1 MPASLTF
8 MLRNGDAAPT
18 VGELWSRYQPLIL
31 SRVSPGT
38 GRAYLAAWR
47 TRVGPSFAE
56 WPVDRLRPLDIEAEF
71 AAWSGKRSTR
81 IDALSALSAVCRVA
95 VKGGFISSN
104 PCQGVDVPRGRE
116 GDPASRALSLDELE
130 KLLRVLPES
139 GPYRRF
145 VLAML
150 YTGCRLG
157 EVAGL
162 RVADVDFEAGA
173 ITVARTASPGLHGE
187 LLVGP
192 TKGRRV
198 RSVPLAEP
206 LRPIVE
212 EAAAGK
218 GPHDLLFPGPRGGY
232 INSKNLSRAL
242 RWASVRDS
250 VKVFPP
256 GEPPLHWHDLRHTAA
271 VMLFWAGVS
280 APDVQAILGHSSL
293 AVTQLYADTRRD
305 AAKRGAAALTA
316 FYASHNRGQLGG
328 GEAPAMTGSDSPA

>member
-1 MPASLTF
+1 ME
-8 MLRNGDAAPT
+8 T
-18 VGELWSRYQPLIL
+18 VGDLWSRYRALIL

-47 TRVGPSFAE
+47 TRVAPTFAD
-56 WPVDRLRPLDIEAEF
+56 WPVDQLRPLDIEAAF
-71 AAWSGKRSTR
+71 AEWSGKRSTR
-81 IDALSALSAVCRVA
+81 IDALSMLSAICRVA
-95 VKGGFISSN
+95 VKGGYIASN

-116 GDPASRALSLDELE
+116 GDPASRALSLDELGY
-130 KLLRVLPES
+130 LLRVLPES

-157 EVAGL
+157 EIAGL
-162 RVADVDFEAGA
+162 TVADVDFEAGA

-187 LLVGP
+187 LMVGP

-198 RSVPLAEP
+198 RSVPLADP
-206 LRPIVE
+206 LRPIVA

-218 GPHDLLFPGPRGGY
+218 GQHDLLFPGPRGGY

-242 RWASVRDS
+242 RWATVRES

-256 GEPPLHWHDLRHTAA
+256 GEPPLHWRDLRHTAA
-271 VMLFWAGVS
+271 VMLFVAGVS

-305 AAKRGAAALTA
+305 AARRGAAALSA
-316 FYASHNRGQLGG
+316 FYASHNQGQLQGG
-328 GEAPAMTGSDSPA
+328 DEPAMTGTTPPS